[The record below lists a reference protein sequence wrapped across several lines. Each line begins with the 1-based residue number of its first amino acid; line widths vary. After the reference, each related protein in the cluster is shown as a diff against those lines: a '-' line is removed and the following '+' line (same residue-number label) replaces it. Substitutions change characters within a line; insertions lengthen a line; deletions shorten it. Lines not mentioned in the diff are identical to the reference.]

1 MTIRISI
8 LGAGA
13 MGRVHAAAYGAIED
27 VTVVGMLSG
36 KEVRDGIDGL
46 LASVDAVD
54 ICLPSAVHRPCVV
67 RALDAGKHVFCETPL
82 ALTMEDALAMRD
94 AARRA
99 GRLLQVGLLMRA
111 VDAYRGF
118 RDAVVSGE
126 HGKLLTVST
135 WRLGSYLHPDAPN
148 HKTHYGEPTT
158 ELMTFDLDFIQW
170 VMGRPAHV
178 SANASGEVTALLA
191 FADGR
196 HATVTASGLMPP
208 SSPFTVGFRA
218 LFEKTVVEHEIVFD
232 GAPPSGR
239 NPYEVEL
246 RRFVD
251 CIEGRADPELLDV
264 DRAIEALE
272 LSLEIQR
279 ASKG

>member
-1 MTIRISI
+1 MTVRIGI

-13 MGRVHAAAYGAIED
+13 MGGVHAAAYGAID
-27 VTVVGMLSG
+27 GVSVVGMLSG
-36 KEVRDGIDGL
+36 NEVRAGIDAL
-46 LASVDAVD
+46 LAEVDAIDV
-54 ICLPSAVHRPCVV
+54 CLPSAVHRPPVV
-67 RALDAGKHVFCETPL
+67 AALNAGRHVFCETPL
-82 ALTMEDALAMRD
+82 ALALEDAQAMRD

-99 GRLLQVGLLMRA
+99 GRLLQVGLLMRS
-111 VDAYRGF
+111 VDAYRTVK
-118 RDAVVSGE
+118 DAVVSGM
-126 HGKLLTVST
+126 HGRLLTLST

-148 HKTHYGEPTT
+148 HKAHYGDPTT

-170 VMGRPAHV
+170 VMGRPARV
-178 SANASGEVTALLA
+178 SANASGEVTAMLA

-208 SSPFTVGFRA
+208 GSPFTVGFRA
-218 LFEKTVVEHEIVFD
+218 LFEKTVVEHEIVFA
-232 GAPPSGR
+232 GEPPKGR

-251 CIEGRADPELLDV
+251 CIAGRADPDLLDV

-272 LSLEIQR
+272 LSLDIQR
-279 ASKG
+279 ALKG

>member
-1 MTIRISI
+1 MTVRIGI

-13 MGRVHAAAYGAIED
+13 MGSVHAAAYRAIEG
-27 VTVVGMLSG
+27 VTVVDVLSG
-36 KEVRDGIDGL
+36 DRVRAGIDAL
-46 LASVDAVD
+46 LAEVDAVD

-82 ALTMEDALAMRD
+82 ALTMEDAQAMRE

-99 GRLLQVGLLMRA
+99 GRLLQVGLLMRSVDDYRA
-111 VDAYRGF
+111 V
-118 RDAVVSGE
+118 RDAVVSGV
-126 HGKLLTVST
+126 HGKLLTLST
-135 WRLGSYLHPDAPN
+135 WRLGSYLHPDAPDR
-148 HKTHYGEPTT
+148 KAHYGDPTT

-170 VMGRPAHV
+170 TMGRPARV

-196 HATVTASGLMPP
+196 HATVMASGLMPP
-208 SSPFTVGFRA
+208 GVPFTVGFRA
-218 LFEKTVVEHEIVFD
+218 LFEKTVVEHEIVFA
-232 GAPPSGR
+232 GAPPTGR

-246 RRFVD
+246 QRFVG

-264 DRAIEALE
+264 DRAIEALA

-279 ASKG
+279 ALKA